1 MPNWCNNELTIEGT
15 ADNVA
20 KAKALIV
27 REENNELNVDFNIA
41 VPMPESVS
49 TAVGQEWYI
58 WSLNNWGTKW
68 NVRDGDTRN
77 FDGVLYFSTAWSQP
91 RAWFVNLVDK
101 LKQEGIEVDILLKYA
116 EGGCMFGGEYTN
128 DDDGDIIET
137 EYDIDE
143 IKEYLSIEEDEDQ

>member
-68 NVRDGDTRN
+68 NVPDGDTRN